1 MKVCGTCKQEGGWE
15 YSGQYHDL
23 HGVCEVCGKF
33 TQLWDCHKPA
43 TPAAGH
49 TPGPWK
55 IDEAGDLPL
64 AVIQD
69 TEDGLGICEIGYPE
83 TRSDKAGTEETANAK
98 LIAAAPAML
107 EACRDAVAEYDID
120 GEVSTLSIMKLQ
132 KAIQQ
137 ATQ

>member
-33 TQLWDCHKPA
+33 THGVAGLWQSQSA
-43 TPAAGH
+43 VGH
-49 TPGPWK
+49 TPGPWSCFQFSK
-55 IDEAGDLPL
+55 HHNWKVDTGDEDWYVDAGL
-64 AVIQD
+64 
-69 TEDGLGICEIGYPE
+69 
-83 TRSDKAGTEETANAK
+83 TAHSEAIAK
-98 LIAAAPAML
+98 FIVRACNSYDAML